1 LSDTSSEPV
10 KVSLIEWL
18 RRLQTEDTEATA
30 YNVRVTCDLSLFRGQ
45 DKDGAYTGGI
55 GIQVNFP
62 GSDKPDVNGIVYGF
76 LHVDHSSAASPEQ
89 IADTLKQ
96 AFGLDVDTPMWEL
109 QDISHE

>member
-1 LSDTSSEPV
+1 M
-10 KVSLIEWL
+10 IEWL

-96 AFGLDVDTPMWEL
+96 AFGLDVDTTMWEL